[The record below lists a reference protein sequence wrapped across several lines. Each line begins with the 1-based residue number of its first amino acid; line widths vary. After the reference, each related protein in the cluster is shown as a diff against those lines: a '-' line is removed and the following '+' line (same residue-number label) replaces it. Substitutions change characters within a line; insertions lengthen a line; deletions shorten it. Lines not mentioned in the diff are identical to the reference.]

1 MGLTYG
7 IVTATLNVRPT
18 VLQTVRSAVSQVPA
32 PAEYIVVD
40 GGSTDGTVEAVEAEF
55 AALRGAGCRT
65 ELRVMR
71 QSGPPGLAHA
81 WNEAIAGLSC
91 DIVYL
96 ANGDDWIEPGA
107 AARVLREYE
116 RDPALDIV
124 HGNARFL
131 SRGGEELGVLA
142 PCWVN
147 HLGVQCRTLHCATF
161 VRRSVYGA
169 VGGFDPAFRTTLDYD
184 FLERCWRAGR
194 RFRHVDAVLSNF
206 RLGGVSNTFRSRA
219 DLETLRVGLRHSRTK
234 VLPVMAYLARRLLMR
249 PLGVAGFDLW
259 MRPEP
264 SKADAAR
271 VAIQPPKP
279 RLDPVEA

>member
-1 MGLTYG
+1 MSLSFG
-7 IVTATLNVRPT
+7 IVTATLNVRST
-18 VLQTVRSAVSQVPA
+18 VLQTIRSAVMQGQA

-40 GGSTDGTVEAVEAEF
+40 GGSVDGTQDAVETEF
-55 AALRGAGCRT
+55 AELRRCGCRT
-65 ELRVMR
+65 SMRLIR
-71 QSGPPGLAHA
+71 QSGARGLAHA
-81 WNEAIAGLSC
+81 WNEAIAALSC

-107 AARVLREYE
+107 IARVAREYE
-116 RDPALDIV
+116 SEPALEIV
-124 HGNARFL
+124 HGNARFHNQ
-131 SRGGEELGVLA
+131 LGDQLGILA

-161 VRRSVYGA
+161 VRRQVYLE
-169 VGGFDPAFRTTLDYD
+169 VGGFDPAFHTTLDYD

-194 RFRHVDAVLSNF
+194 RFRHVDEVLSNF